1 MRSNVTECYL
11 GLACK
16 EKQLEQTNTSLEA
29 ILQNHKKCKIA
40 DGKTRGMFENL
51 NLKYLIR
58 TFDRENITADLITK
72 LSIEDFKTPE

>member
-11 GLACK
+11 GFACK
-16 EKQLEQTNTSLEA
+16 KKQLEQTNTSLEA

-51 NLKYLIR
+51 N
-58 TFDRENITADLITK
+58 FW
-72 LSIEDFKTPE
+72 